1 MREWRLEGRVRIS
14 TRIINGKF
22 VTWRRDG
29 ERRIGEDENDII
41 KTASFFFKVRTKDQK
56 ERTGRNPKKCNWKKI
71 NEKDY
76 MRNQLC

>member
-41 KTASFFFKVRTKDQK
+41 KTASFFSLKS
-56 ERTGRNPKKCNWKKI
+56 ERKTRRRGQDETQRNVTGRK
-71 NEKDY
+71 
-76 MRNQLC
+76 